1 MKGSSDLTLLDPGG
15 DPFHIAIA
23 VFFSRKR
30 VFYYLTF
37 IILGLDSFSESFLID
52 FYPDPP
58 PRGVLKNEK
67 KLKIGRRA

>member
-1 MKGSSDLTLLDPGG
+1 MLSVLLMLVLYLFKGVKGSSDLTLLDPGG

-37 IILGLDSFSESFLID
+37 IILGLNSF
-52 FYPDPP
+52 Y
-58 PRGVLKNEK
+58 
-67 KLKIGRRA
+67 